1 MSKFRKVLALL
12 MVAALAISIFAVAGC
27 NTKKDTTTTEE
38 ARVIKTTDDLK
49 KGDKVGVQSGTSGE
63 QWATDNLKP
72 KGIEVVPYDD
82 VLGAFNALQAGDVVA
97 VINDLPVSE
106 DVAKDK
112 ARGIE
117 VVQTIKTNEDY
128 AFGLNQDNTALRD
141 ALNWGLAEVVKSG
154 EYSTLYKKWFKVEPV
169 KLPEPAKSTTKPA
182 EIKTLTPGKIIVGS
196 DTTYPPFE
204 NVEDGVAVGFD
215 VDLVTAIG
223 KQLGLEVEFKTY
235 KFDALVTGMQAGTEF
250 DMVASAMT
258 ATGDKGKER
267 RKAIDFT
274 DTYYFSDQS
283 LTVQK
288 AAE

>member
-1 MSKFRKVLALL
+1 MSKYRKALALL
-12 MVAALAISIFAVAGC
+12 LIAALAVSIILVSGC
-27 NTKKDTTTTEE
+27 QPKTTEEE
-38 ARVIKTTDDLK
+38 ARVIKSTADLK
-49 KGDKVGVQSGTSGE
+49 SGDKVGVQSGTTGE
-63 QWATDNLKP
+63 AWATDNLKP

-82 VLGAFNALQAGDVVA
+82 VLGAFNALQAGDVIA
-97 VINDLPVSE
+97 VVNDLPVSE
-106 DVAKDK
+106 DVAKDP

-117 VVQTIKTNEDY
+117 VVETIKTNEDY
-128 AFGLNQDNTALRD
+128 AFGLNQASTSLRD
-141 ALNWGLAEVVKSG
+141 ALNWGLAEVVADG
-154 EYSTLYKKWFKVEPV
+154 EYATLFKKWFKAEPV
-169 KLPEPAKSTTKPA
+169 KLPTAANPTTKPT

-215 VDLVTAIG
+215 VELVTAIG
-223 KQLGLEVEFKTY
+223 KKLGLEVEFKTY

-250 DMVASAMT
+250 DMIASAMT
-258 ATGDKGKER
+258 ATGKLGDER

-288 AAE
+288 AADK